1 MMLLS
6 LVSAAAGIQ
15 HHRSFRANGLVMKAA
30 DAPRCVSFVN
40 PLEVDGFA
48 EPGGWGDHAANSSLP
63 MLVFLPGMDGSLCTP
78 FMQYPE
84 LATRFELSCM
94 RHVEGLSSRVTF
106 DKLTADVVAHVEASM
121 ETGRRVLLVGESFG
135 ASLAVAVAAQID
147 EDPAMMGLVVVNPAT
162 SYRRSA
168 LATVGPVCGALSGP
182 FLYPLYLVS
191 LVALAAL
198 VLTPATQAPAFLAL
212 LASLK
217 SPTLLANPYR
227 ESYLGRVALSAFLG
241 QRGPGLEIGSLLAI
255 NVFAPEDLAFRLSE
269 WLAPAADVANE
280 ALPHL
285 VRTTPI
291 LAVVGDTDRLL
302 PSLDESARLAA
313 LAAPHETWRGTVVVP
328 GAGHA
333 STLGTRVNLLAE
345 IRGAFATEL
354 ANNPDSDAAADAAAV
369 GRLAT
374 PPLLPCD
381 ESEGW
386 ARGLLDRTYEP
397 VPPKDYLRYS
407 RGGDLYPG
415 GRTGGN

>member
-1 MMLLS
+1 MASQAERL
-6 LVSAAAGIQ
+6 G
-15 HHRSFRANGLVMKAA
+15 RSCCN
-30 DAPRCVSFVN
+30 
-40 PLEVDGFA
+40 
-48 EPGGWGDHAANSSLP
+48 HAA
-63 MLVFLPGMDGSLCTP
+63 MLVFQNGRLLCAP

-94 RHVEGLSSRVTF
+94 RHVEGLSSRVTSISS
-106 DKLTADVVAHVEASM
+106 LQMLWPMEAAWRPAGGAS
-121 ETGRRVLLVGESFG
+121 VDESFG

-147 EDPAMMGLVVVNPAT
+147 EDPAMMGLVVVDHDLVPPLRPRDGRTRA
-162 SYRRSA
+162 
-168 LATVGPVCGALSGP
+168 ALSVH
-182 FLYPLYLVS
+182 FSTLSTLSRSWRLR
-191 LVALAAL
+191 L

-217 SPTLLANPYR
+217 STLLANPYAI
-227 ESYLGRVALSAFLG
+227 SAGGALCLPRAAWPW
-241 QRGPGLEIGSLLAI
+241 PGIGASRTY
-255 NVFAPEDLAFRLSE
+255 VFAPEDRRSPSE

-285 VRTTPI
+285 VQTTPI
-291 LAVVGDTDRLL
+291 LAVVGDADRLL

-333 STLGTRVNLLAE
+333 STLGTSVNLLAE

-354 ANNPDSDAAADAAAV
+354 ANNPDSDAAADAAAA